1 MIFIFDE
8 NQTVTVKWNGGNIP
22 RLKALGYEFTGRG
35 EDIEILA
42 KHLTDHSGV
51 IVNATCDYC
60 GKTYKSS
67 YSCIINGI
75 KIDGTNACSH
85 CAAKKARSLDSK
97 TRSAKHFQK
106 IKKICDY
113 NGYKLLTVDDGHIMA
128 NTSILYECPIHGVQ
142 SSIVDSIVHGHLCY
156 SCGRESVGDKL
167 RKCKSE
173 VVREIESVDGNKLLN
188 PNDYKDKTTHNLRIR
203 CKCGKEFTT
212 SLNNYVKH
220 GVTKCKSCSSK
231 ASVGEALVEDVLNQM
246 CIPYKRE
253 YKFDDCVD
261 KRPLPFD
268 FYLHTLNKIIEFD
281 GPQHFKEV
289 GMLNHEVTVYHDK
302 IKNEFCERNN
312 IPILRIPYWERDNI
326 NVLINDFLN

>member
-35 EDIEILA
+35 EDVEILA

-60 GKTYKSS
+60 GKTYKS
-67 YSCIINGI
+67 
-75 KIDGTNACSH
+75 
-85 CAAKKARSLDSK
+85 
-97 TRSAKHFQK
+97 
-106 IKKICDY
+106 
-113 NGYKLLTVDDGHIMA
+113 
-128 NTSILYECPIHGVQ
+128 
-142 SSIVDSIVHGHLCY
+142 
-156 SCGRESVGDKL
+156 
-167 RKCKSE
+167 
-173 VVREIESVDGNKLLN
+173 
-188 PNDYKDKTTHNLRIR
+188 
-203 CKCGKEFTT
+203 
-212 SLNNYVKH
+212 
-220 GVTKCKSCSSK
+220 
-231 ASVGEALVEDVLNQM
+231 SVGEALVEDVLNQM

-261 KRPLPFD
+261 KRPLLFD